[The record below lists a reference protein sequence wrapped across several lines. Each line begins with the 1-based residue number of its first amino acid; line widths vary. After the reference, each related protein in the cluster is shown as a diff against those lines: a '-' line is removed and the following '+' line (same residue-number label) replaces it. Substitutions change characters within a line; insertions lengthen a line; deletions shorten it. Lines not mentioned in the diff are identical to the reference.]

1 MLAVDNAMLAA
12 IASPRRRELLRLLWD
27 GERCVGDLH
36 RQMPDVTVGAISL
49 QLKALLGAGLVDVRP
64 DRQQRYYR
72 ARRERLAS
80 VAPML
85 EQMWVD
91 ALWGLKLAAELEE
104 SRRGPRRSD
113 QPRQGKKTSP

>member
-1 MLAVDNAMLAA
+1 VW
-12 IASPRRRELLRLLWD
+12 EQ
-27 GERCVGDLH
+27 ERCVGDIH
-36 RQMPDVTVGAISL
+36 QEMPDVTIGAISL

-91 ALWGLKLAAELEE
+91 ALWSLKLAAELEE
-104 SRRGPRRSD
+104 TRRGPRRAVTRQRRKKK
-113 QPRQGKKTSP
+113 QP

>member
-1 MLAVDNAMLAA
+1 MDNALLTA

-36 RQMPDVTVGAISL
+36 EQMPDVTVGAISL

-64 DRQQRYYR
+64 ERQQRYYR
-72 ARRERLAS
+72 ARRERLAA

-91 ALWGLKLAAELEE
+91 ALWSLKLAAELEE
-104 SRRGPRRSD
+104 SRRGPRRAD
-113 QPRQGKKTSP
+113 PPRHRKQSSP